1 MLVAALVL
9 RAWMPSDDPA
19 TTICLF
25 RRLTHH
31 ECATCGMT
39 RALALLVRG
48 DWAGAFAR
56 HPLAIPLALEAIAL
70 KAMSK
75 DPADRY
81 QTAGEMADVIEA
93 ATKALGDDARSRL
106 GSGTFTAERTQRE
119 RKPGDTTAK
128 TAIASAPGK
137 TGGNGVAIAGVALV
151 ALLAIVGWLWSA
163 AQPSAPEPAEV
174 G

>member
-56 HPLAIPLALEAIAL
+56 HPLAIPLALE
-70 KAMSK
+70 
-75 DPADRY
+75 
-81 QTAGEMADVIEA
+81 
-93 ATKALGDDARSRL
+93 
-106 GSGTFTAERTQRE
+106 
-119 RKPGDTTAK
+119 
-128 TAIASAPGK
+128 
-137 TGGNGVAIAGVALV
+137 GVALWIAAPV
-151 ALLAIVGWLWSA
+151 ALARGARVPGRVRDGWLLAHAGAFLALWVA
-163 AQPSAPEPAEV
+163 RLV
-174 G
+174 T